1 MLSRP
6 VGAAT
11 LLVGSGLLAGSG
23 LATADSARADG
34 AAVVV
39 SIKPIHSLV
48 AGVME
53 GVGTPQLLMEGAG
66 SPHSYALRPSQARA
80 LDQAEVVFWVGE
92 NLEAF
97 LGRPL
102 AALAGDATVVALSDA
117 DGLRLLATREGGMW
131 GDHGEEGHGE
141 HELEDEHEDEHEHD
155 HGEVDMHLWLDP
167 QNAAAMVAA
176 IAAALSAADPEH
188 AAAYAANATKVG
200 ADLARL
206 DGEVAATL
214 ASVQDR
220 PFVVFHDAYQYFED
234 RYGLNAVGAITVDP
248 QRAPGAGRL
257 RDIRAELEELD
268 AACVFAEPQFQP
280 ALVETVVEG
289 TGANTGVLDPL
300 GAELEAGPDQ
310 YAELLLALSR
320 SLVDCLGTP
329 RSG

>member
-1 MLSRP
+1 MLSRSA
-6 VGAAT
+6 GAAL
-11 LLVGSGLLAGSG
+11 LLVSGLLAGSG

-53 GVGTPQLLMEGAG
+53 GVGTPQLLIEGAG

-97 LGRPL
+97 LARPL
-102 AALAGDATVVALSDA
+102 AALADDATVVALSDA
-117 DGLRLLATREGGMW
+117 DGLRLLATRDGGTW

-141 HELEDEHEDEHEHD
+141 HEHEDEHEDEHEHD

-188 AAAYAANATKVG
+188 AAAYAANATKVR

-214 ASVQDR
+214 GSVRDR